1 MGTSKARTAAKP
13 AKKPEPEVPSR
24 RIPPK
29 TFIIDNGAYTMKAGY
44 ASDATSAEE
53 ALSACTTIP
62 NCLVKTRDNRIV
74 VGPQISSTVNDWN
87 EAMFRRPVEKGYL
100 VNWEA
105 EREIWEQSFFEE
117 KATARNKGIRIPTPE
132 DTTLVLTEAPN
143 TMPVLQRNTDEMVM
157 EEWGFGGYVRCLGP
171 TLNAWNEVH
180 SLFGDPLRKPETGIL
195 PADCLFVVD
204 SGYSHTTVTPV
215 YRGLPIQRAIR
226 RLDIGG
232 KHLTNYLKEIVS
244 MRQYNMVDESYIMNE
259 VKESV
264 CFVTNDFTTDME
276 KTWKANLK
284 RQAASDDSIVVDF
297 VLPDPNANKKGFMRP
312 HDPLL
317 EAKKKKGA
325 LSGLSSEILS
335 EDVLVLGNERFAV
348 PELLF
353 RPSDI
358 GMKQAGVPEMIL
370 QSLSVLP
377 AGLHAAFLA
386 NVFVVGGNAGIPG
399 FMERLETELRQ
410 ITSSECVVRVRRAED
425 PICST
430 WLGGSRLATNREE
443 LSRVA
448 ISRQEYQEYGS
459 GWAGRRFAGNI

>member
-1 MGTSKARTAAKP
+1 MGTTKARAAAK
-13 AKKPEPEVPSR
+13 AARVSPEVPSR
-24 RIPPK
+24 RIPEK

-44 ASDATSAEE
+44 ASDAAEE
-53 ALSACTTIP
+53 ALSACTSIP

-74 VGPQISSTVNDWN
+74 VGPQISTNVSDWN

-117 KATARNKGIRIPTPE
+117 KATTRNKNFRIATPE
-132 DTTLVLTEAPN
+132 ETTLVLTEAPN
-143 TMPVLQRNTDEMVM
+143 TMPILQRNTDEMVM
-157 EEWGFGGYVRCLGP
+157 EEWGFGGYVRCLGKIYGPLGLYWCSWRILMMCYYAGP

-180 SLFGDPLRKPETGIL
+180 SLFGDPLHKPDTDIL
-195 PADCLFVVD
+195 PADCLLVVD

-244 MRQYNMVDESYIMNE
+244 MRQYNMVDETYIMNE
-259 VKESV
+259 VKEAV
-264 CFVTNDFTTDME
+264 CFVTNDFTADME
-276 KTWKANLK
+276 KTWKSNIK
-284 RQAASDDSIVVDF
+284 RQGASDESVVVDF
-297 VLPDPNANKKGFMRP
+297 VLPDPNANRKGFMRP

-325 LSGLSSEILS
+325 ASGLSSEILS

-358 GMKQAGVPEMIL
+358 GLKQAGVPEMIL

-377 AGLHAAFLA
+377 PGLHAAFLA
-386 NVFVVGGNAGIPG
+386 NVLVVGGNAVIPG
-399 FMERLETELRQ
+399 FMERLYVPLCLDSWGLKTLTFL
-410 ITSSECVVRVRRAED
+410 IVR
-425 PICST
+425 
-430 WLGGSRLATNREE
+430 
-443 LSRVA
+443 LSCA
-448 ISRQEYQEYGS
+448 KLHPLN
-459 GWAGRRFAGNI
+459 AL